1 MLRFVVAFNSCLAS
15 IPAAGFDVWM
25 GNTRGNTYSRRNVNG
40 LYTYMAEFWYFSF
53 DQLATIDL
61 PTMID
66 FALAKAGASK
76 LAFVGHSQV
85 WGYTILYTIQCDD
98 RRCDAA
104 TMTRPI
110 GGCRAGLHAASTD
123 THKV

>member
-1 MLRFVVAFNSCLAS
+1 
-15 IPAAGFDVWM
+15 VWF

-40 LYTYMAEFWYFSF
+40 LYTYQAEFWYFSI

-66 FALAKAGASK
+66 FALAKSGASK

-85 WGYTILYTIQCDD
+85 CNY
-98 RRCDAA
+98 
-104 TMTRPI
+104 
-110 GGCRAGLHAASTD
+110 
-123 THKV
+123 